1 MRSIERMSATVGV
14 IGLILFVIGVVVEP
28 RQALMSYVFAYVA
41 VLTVVLGALIQVLM
55 SNVTGARWFT
65 VMRRLT
71 LHVVG
76 ALPALVVLAIPL
88 FVGLSTIYS
97 WTSPSLMPAATREI
111 VERKMGWLNAPFFV
125 GRGIGYLGV
134 WLATA
139 ELLRRWS
146 IQLDVSRGEAAAADT
161 RRLRRLSA
169 GGLIAVGLTLTFAA
183 FDWLMSL
190 EPTWYSTVYG
200 VYVFAGG
207 FVASLG
213 LIAILAR
220 AASRAGSVLD
230 GVVTSEHFGAL
241 GKLLLTFVI
250 FWAYIAFS
258 QFLIIWIGDV
268 PLDAQW
274 YVVRGAGS
282 WGTLAL
288 VVVAGQF
295 AVPLVLLLPRA
306 PKRRPNFLAA
316 IGWLLLAMHLLDFY
330 WLVLPAMHP
339 LGVSPSWLDIATL
352 LMVGGFAAATAAWR
366 ARGQPLLPLGDP
378 YVAPA
383 MRYIEP

>member
-1 MRSIERMSATVGV
+1 MRSLGAISGVGGV
-14 IGLILFVIGVVVEP
+14 VGLILFILGLAIEP
-28 RQALMSYVFAYVA
+28 RQALMSYVFAYA
-41 VLTVVLGALIQVLM
+41 TVLTIVLGALMQVMM

-71 LHVVG
+71 IHVVG
-76 ALPALVVLAIPL
+76 ATPALVVLALPL
-88 FVGLSTIYS
+88 FIGLSTIYS
-97 WTSPSLMPAATREI
+97 WTATSAMPAATRAL
-111 VERKMGWLNAPFFV
+111 VERKAAWLNAPFFIA
-125 GRGIGYLGV
+125 RGIVYLLV

-139 ELLRRWS
+139 EILRRWS
-146 IQLDVSRGEAAAADT
+146 LQLDATRGLAAATDT

-169 GGLIAVGLTLTFAA
+169 GGLVIVGLTLTFAA

-207 FVASLG
+207 FLAALG
-213 LIAILAR
+213 LIAILAQLS
-220 AASRAGSVLD
+220 SRAGYVLD
-230 GVVTSEHFGAL
+230 GLVTPEHFGAL

-258 QFLIIWIGDV
+258 QFLIIWIGDI
-268 PLDAQW
+268 PLDAAW
-274 YVVRGAGS
+274 YVTRGAGS
-282 WGTLAL
+282 WGTVAL
-288 VVVAGQF
+288 IVVVGQF
-295 AVPLVLLLPRA
+295 ALPFVLLLPRM
-306 PKRRPNFLAA
+306 PKRRPSFLAA
-316 IGWLLLAMHLLDFY
+316 IGWLLVAMHILDCY

-339 LGVSPSWLDIATL
+339 LGIAPSWLDLGAL
-352 LMVGGFAAATAAWR
+352 LMVGGLVTATAAWR

-383 MRYIEP
+383 IRYVEP